1 MVEKPSADV
10 REFARMWFSGSML
23 ARLLPVCLR
32 SFRHAAVNLPLA
44 VLALSQFHLLC
55 WGRLSTHEPW
65 GRGGRHRAVLRRRS
79 PACHGEDR
87 HERHGGGLLG
97 DVATLCVL
105 DVRICLMVRFCT
117 RHAECRFAHFAFL
130 ARGIMAA

>member
-87 HERHGGGLLG
+87 HEHRVRQALAGPTRGSPGGGG
-97 DVATLCVL
+97 QPARWRIIGRRRDA
-105 DVRICLMVRFCT
+105 VR
-117 RHAECRFAHFAFL
+117 A
-130 ARGIMAA
+130 

>member
-1 MVEKPSADV
+1 
-10 REFARMWFSGSML
+10 MWFSGSML

-79 PACHGEDR
+79 PACHGEDQT
-87 HERHGGGLLG
+87 HS
-97 DVATLCVL
+97 ATLQEARWRIIGRRR
-105 DVRICLMVRFCT
+105 DAVR
-117 RHAECRFAHFAFL
+117 A
-130 ARGIMAA
+130 